1 MPTMP
6 LDAIRNTLF
15 WAFSDTVL
23 WWEQQAIED
32 PADKRNTN
40 AASLLHKLSSSAF
53 DVEDATL
60 IAHLELRERDDDEYE
75 FYELLNTVGFEWFPQ
90 SADAFLRR
98 FISKRAGTA
107 GATLCSPGR
116 SRAPSRSRNSAGADL
131 SASRISSFR
140 ALWPIFNGYLM
151 QPMRSGRP
159 LASFSFHRRS
169 DSA

>member
-15 WAFSDTVL
+15 WAFSDTGL

-60 IAHLELRERDDDEYE
+60 IAHLELREGDDDEYE

-90 SADAFLRR
+90 SADAFLRQKL
-98 FISKRAGTA
+98 FSNFTLAHAPLA
-107 GATLCSPGR
+107 GAGAAVVAQV
-116 SRAPSRSRNSAGADL
+116 APCAVDPR
-131 SASRISSFR
+131 
-140 ALWPIFNGYLM
+140 
-151 QPMRSGRP
+151 PMP
-159 LASFSFHRRS
+159 A
-169 DSA
+169 